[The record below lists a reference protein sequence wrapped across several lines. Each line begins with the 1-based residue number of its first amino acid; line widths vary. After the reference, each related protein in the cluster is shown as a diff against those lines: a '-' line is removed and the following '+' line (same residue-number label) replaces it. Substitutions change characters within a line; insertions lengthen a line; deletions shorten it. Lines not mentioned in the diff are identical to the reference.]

1 MYRFFY
7 DKIMK
12 IKYIQRLILFLL
24 ILWISGC
31 AKVVAPTGGPKDVE
45 PPKILS
51 SDPPNQS
58 TNFDGDEIKITFDEF
73 IQLNDL
79 NQNLVVSP
87 PLEEKPEVLVKGK
100 SLNIEF
106 PVELKD
112 STTYNIYFGNAVQ
125 DYNEGNPIENFQYV
139 LSTGEYIDSM
149 SVEGK
154 ILNAFNLLPEE
165 DVLVM
170 LYSDFSDSVPMKNIP
185 EYISKTDKEGFF
197 RINNIRNDEFK
208 IFALQDANKNYLF
221 DLSDESIAFSDSV
234 VNFWMETK
242 TVADTIFVHDSLLAD
257 PNEMIIDSIWV
268 SSQDFSPDSL
278 AADSAESV
286 KDSLLVIKHKPI
298 DTIIT
303 RERSYFPVPLFYLML
318 FNEDKETQYL
328 ANSKRDDKRR
338 LELIFNQPVKD
349 SLVVELLD
357 TTIESQWY
365 IQENNL
371 THDTIFYWLTDS
383 ALYNKADIKTAIT
396 YQKEDSNLV
405 YHWTTD
411 TINFRYFE
419 SEQQGSGS
427 DTLLTIQLNVKNQST
442 FDLNKPIRLNLGT
455 PVQSVDTSKIRLY
468 AIDDTLEKALAVNL
482 EKDSLF
488 FRQYRILNT
497 FAPDSN
503 YRLEIYPKAFTDIY
517 ETSNDTMIIAFKT
530 RELDYY
536 GKILADIT
544 GIDSTA
550 QIIAQIIVSGKDE
563 EKVVREK
570 MVREDQIV
578 EFPYLPPKEFL
589 FKIIVDKNFNG
600 KWDTGEYL
608 DHRQPEEV
616 FYYDNP
622 IKIRSNW
629 DIEISMPLKK

>member
-1 MYRFFY
+1 
-7 DKIMK
+7 MK
-12 IKYIQRLILFLL
+12 VKYIQRLILFLL

-31 AKVVAPTGGPKDVE
+31 AKVVAPTGGPKDVA

-58 TNFDGDEIKITFDEF
+58 TNFEGDKIEITFDEF

-106 PVELKD
+106 PVELED
-112 STTYNIYFGNAVQ
+112 STTYNIYFGNSVQ
-125 DYNEGNPIENFQYV
+125 DYNENNPIENFQYV

-170 LYSDFSDSVPMKNIP
+170 LYSEFSDSVPMKNIP
-185 EYISKTDKEGFF
+185 EYISKTDEEGFF
-197 RINNIRNDEFK
+197 RINNIRNEEFK
-208 IFALQDANKNYLF
+208 IFALRDANKNYLY
-221 DLSDESIAFSDSV
+221 DLPDEQIAFSDSV
-234 VNFWMETK
+234 VKFWMETE
-242 TVADTIFVHDSLLAD
+242 TVADTVFVHDSLLAD
-257 PNEMIIDSIWV
+257 PNEMIIDSLWV
-268 SSQDFSPDSL
+268 SSKDFSADSL
-278 AADSAESV
+278 AADTTESA
-286 KDSLLVIKHKPI
+286 KDSLVVIKHKPI
-298 DTIIT
+298 DTITT
-303 RERSYFPVPLFYLML
+303 RVRSYFPVPVFYLM
-318 FNEDKETQYL
+318 FFDEDKETQYL

-338 LELIFNQPVKD
+338 IELMFNKPVKD
-349 SLVVELLD
+349 SLVFELLD
-357 TTIESQWY
+357 TTLESPWY
-365 IQENNL
+365 IQENN
-371 THDTIFYWLTDS
+371 TTNDTIFYWLTDS
-383 ALYNKADIKTAIT
+383 ALYNKENVKTTLT

-411 TINFRYFE
+411 TLNFRYFE
-419 SEQQGSGS
+419 SEKKGDGS
-427 DTLLTIQLNVKNQST
+427 DTLLDIQLNVKNQST
-442 FDLNKPIRLNLGT
+442 FDLNQRIKLKFGT
-455 PVQSVDTSKIRLY
+455 PVQFVDTSKIMLY
-468 AIDDTLEKALAVNL
+468 AINDTLENALDVKL

-488 FRQYRILNT
+488 FRQYHLLNT

-517 ETSNDTMIIAFKT
+517 DTSNDTMVIAFKT
-530 RELDYY
+530 RKLDYY
-536 GKILADIT
+536 GKILANIT
-544 GIDSTA
+544 GIDSTVQIVA
-550 QIIAQIIVSGKDE
+550 QIVVSGKEE

-589 FKIIVDKNFNG
+589 FKVIVDKNFNG

-608 DHRQPEEV
+608 EHRQPEEV
-616 FYYDNP
+616 FYYDDP
-622 IKIRSNW
+622 INIRSNW
-629 DIEISMPLKK
+629 DIEISMPLNK